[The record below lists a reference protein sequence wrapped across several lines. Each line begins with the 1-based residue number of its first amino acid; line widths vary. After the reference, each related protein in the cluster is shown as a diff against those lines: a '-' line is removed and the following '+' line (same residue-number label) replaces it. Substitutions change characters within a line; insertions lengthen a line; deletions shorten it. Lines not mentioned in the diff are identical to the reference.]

1 MSSNQ
6 YRAIELAIIPRAG
19 KVPSDAA
26 VLLARNAVGL
36 SRRSQAAEWLDRAD
50 HIGSLIETALLDKG
64 L

>member
-19 KVPSDAA
+19 KVPADIST
-26 VLLARNAVGL
+26 LIARNAVGL

-50 HIGSLIETALLDKG
+50 HIGALIEASLAGK
-64 L
+64 